1 MKNIKGSI
9 AYKKIVLIGA
19 ICLLLS
25 LVPILTFSR
34 DKPTQSGPQKLGAST
49 IKQESTVVYGIPVRL
64 KIPIIAVDAA
74 VSFVG
79 LGTDGYMEAPKGG
92 VDVGWYKTGA
102 RPGNNGTAVIDGH
115 YGEWKNGEGSV
126 FDNLNKLKKGDSIYV
141 EDDHGETATF
151 VVRELKLYKRSEKD
165 STVFNYLSDGKA
177 YLSLITCQGNKSQ
190 GSYPDRLVVFS
201 DKQTTSQNIP

>member
-1 MKNIKGSI
+1 ML
-9 AYKKIVLIGA
+9 AH
-19 ICLLLS
+19 
-25 LVPILTFSR
+25 TFTK

-49 IKQESTVVYGIPVRL
+49 SREEQTVVYGIPVRL

-74 VSFVG
+74 IRFVG
-79 LGTDGYMEAPKGG
+79 LAADGYMEAPEGG
-92 VDVGWYKTGA
+92 KDVGWYKTGS

-115 YGEWKNGEGSV
+115 YGQWKNGDGSV
-126 FDNLNKLKKGDSIYV
+126 FDNLNRLKKGDNIYV
-141 EDDHGETATF
+141 EDDHGVTATF

-177 YLSLITCQGNKSQ
+177 YLSLITCQGSKVQ

-201 DKQTTSQNIP
+201 DKQTVSQNLP